1 MAYEKM
7 ERNISAELNNL
18 LLEEGYKWRVQGE
31 LSAISVSFYG
41 ESYDYKYFYFDDE
54 VEAEEFCKEQNKKYP
69 QLGYKLSVQEVERRY
84 TAEDW
89 VNWEK
94 EQEKQKE
101 AKKQKRLENEAK
113 RATAQG
119 LTIEEYRSKKA
130 EERKAKAR
138 AKRVQEIK
146 EEVAKLT
153 KELEEL
159 EKK

>member
-54 VEAEEFCKEQNKKYP
+54 AEAEEFCKEQNKKYP
-69 QLGYKLSVQEVERRY
+69 QLGYKLSVQEVERLY
-84 TAEDW
+84 TTEDW
-89 VNWEK
+89 ANWEK

-101 AKKQKRLENEAK
+101 AKKQKRLENEVK
-113 RATAQG
+113 KATAQG
-119 LTIEEYRSKKA
+119 LTLEEYKAKKA
-130 EERKAKAR
+130 EERKAKAI
-138 AKRVQEIK
+138 AKRIEEIK
-146 EEVAKLT
+146 KEIANLT

-159 EKK
+159 EKN